1 MPDIK
6 ESKHQLHTIGDCTF
20 CKCKSNKEFE
30 SVFRFLHISKTSA
43 RSYHTNSKEQ
53 NEQGKTDG
61 LYCAVN
67 IYNDT
72 PNATAFEVLRTC
84 GYELPYLSKFLTPSF
99 KGIFEI
105 LNYPIITQIDAPP
118 L

>member
-1 MPDIK
+1 M
-6 ESKHQLHTIGDCTF
+6 
-20 CKCKSNKEFE
+20 
-30 SVFRFLHISKTSA
+30 FRFLYISKTSA
-43 RSYHTNSKEQ
+43 RSYHTDSKEQ
-53 NEQGKTDG
+53 NEQGKTDS
-61 LYCAVN
+61 LNCTVD
-67 IYNDT
+67 IDDDT

-105 LNYPIITQIDAPP
+105 LNYPVITQIDAPP